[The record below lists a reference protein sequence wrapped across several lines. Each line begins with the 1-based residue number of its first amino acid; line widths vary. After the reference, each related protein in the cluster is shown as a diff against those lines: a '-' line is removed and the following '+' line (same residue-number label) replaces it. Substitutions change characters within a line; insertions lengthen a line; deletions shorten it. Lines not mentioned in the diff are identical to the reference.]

1 MHTHM
6 RTTDTRPLDEVYDV
20 PALVKTLQTAHLNL
34 ADSLTD
40 WFRLAYAMA
49 DAGLDEE
56 DFLILS
62 AEAGEKYRYKE
73 NHSLYASALRK
84 AKSTDSRG
92 IRCLLG
98 MAKAHGIDIRRFY
111 KPPENYGQTITKTK
125 TNIRHSKPQ
134 STSMTTEPYPLHI
147 QHLGELGSRL
157 VDAYYHSEHP
167 NAFLS
172 ALTGNGILTQ
182 EQMEHACRLYRL
194 GRARNGS
201 IVFWQIDEQ
210 QRVRDGKLMHYGP
223 DAHRLKDP
231 NHHASWVSFKLKN
244 TLGADGQPLLSAGWN
259 ASRCLFGQH
268 LLDGSGN
275 RPVAIVE
282 SEKTAVICSE
292 LMHSHDYLWM
302 ATGGLS
308 SLKAETLRPLEGRTV
323 VVFPDTDPSGQT
335 FGEWKAVC
343 RRAMATLAI
352 DLRIMDILERC
363 ATPEQKARKIDIA
376 DFLLE
381 S

>member
-1 MHTHM
+1 
-6 RTTDTRPLDEVYDV
+6 
-20 PALVKTLQTAHLNL
+20 
-34 ADSLTD
+34 
-40 WFRLAYAMA
+40 
-49 DAGLDEE
+49 
-56 DFLILS
+56 
-62 AEAGEKYRYKE
+62 
-73 NHSLYASALRK
+73 
-84 AKSTDSRG
+84 
-92 IRCLLG
+92 
-98 MAKAHGIDIRRFY
+98 
-111 KPPENYGQTITKTK
+111 
-125 TNIRHSKPQ
+125 
-134 STSMTTEPYPLHI
+134 
-147 QHLGELGSRL
+147 LGELGSRL

-231 NHHASWVSFKLKN
+231 NHHASWVSFMLKN

-302 ATGGLS
+302 STGGVS

-343 RRAMATLAI
+343 RRAMATLDI
-352 DLRIMDILERC
+352 DLRIMDLLERC